1 MISIKSLND
10 LEVITVRELLSQ
22 ESINIDLLIAKA
34 MVMATKY
41 NTWDKR
47 LHIRDTDLFPPLNIE
62 YQRTHDYGFEPI
74 RFNTKDNTVPGSVLK
89 KFEPNMDNNIL
100 ASFGGAISEAKFV
113 TVHGKD
119 YIRLEGEFVLTV
131 STMITDIVNTID
143 VPATFKNQIRDY
155 VKGNTTPIHVAIH
168 RTNKGLKYVRH
179 L

>member
-1 MISIKSLND
+1 MIRIKSLNE
-10 LEVITVRELLSQ
+10 LETITVRDLLSQ

-47 LHIRDTDLFPPLNIE
+47 LQVRDPGLFPPLHRDHQAT
-62 YQRTHDYGFEPI
+62 YDYGFEPI
-74 RFNTKDNTVPGSVLK
+74 RFNTKDGTVPSTVLAR
-89 KFEPNMDNNIL
+89 FEPNMNNSIL
-100 ASFGGAISEAKFV
+100 ASFGGTLSKAQFI

-131 STMITDIVNTID
+131 STMITDIVNVID
-143 VPATFKNQIRDY
+143 VPATFKNQINDY
-155 VKGNTTPIHVAIH
+155 KEGCTSIHVAIH
-168 RTNKGLKYVRH
+168 RTNTGLKYVRH